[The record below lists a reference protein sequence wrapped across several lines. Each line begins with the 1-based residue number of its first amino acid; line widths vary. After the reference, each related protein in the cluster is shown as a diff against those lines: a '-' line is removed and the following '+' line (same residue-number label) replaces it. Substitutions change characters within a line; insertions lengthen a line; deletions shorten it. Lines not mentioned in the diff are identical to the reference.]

1 MEFELEYIYTIPDI
15 TRTRIASYNCMH
27 IKKME
32 DRMLDIVFNYF
43 KNKDGQVIGLQIVG
57 KSASSPFKL
66 GDVIY
71 AIDDCPLCYGENEM
85 GQIIK
90 TFYYKSRIDLFFLRL
105 LK

>member
-1 MEFELEYIYTIPDI
+1 
-15 TRTRIASYNCMH
+15 MH

-32 DRMLDIVFNYF
+32 DWQLGLVFNYF

-57 KSASSPFKL
+57 KSAHSPFKL

-71 AIDDCPLCYGENEM
+71 SIDDNPLCYQENEM
-85 GQIIK
+85 RKIIK